1 MAKDN
6 PGFPDPNLNLGVT
19 ASFEVGVVLVEGEVL
34 TGGAMVILLP
44 NVNAGKGA
52 VVFGCSGEVEEDGMM
67 DGVGGSEDVL

>member
-6 PGFPDPNLNLGVT
+6 RGFPDPNLNLGVSV
-19 ASFEVGVVLVEGEVL
+19 SFEVGVVLVEGKAL

-44 NVNAGKGA
+44 NVNVGKGA
-52 VVFGCSGEVEEDGMM
+52 VVFSCSGDVEEDGMM